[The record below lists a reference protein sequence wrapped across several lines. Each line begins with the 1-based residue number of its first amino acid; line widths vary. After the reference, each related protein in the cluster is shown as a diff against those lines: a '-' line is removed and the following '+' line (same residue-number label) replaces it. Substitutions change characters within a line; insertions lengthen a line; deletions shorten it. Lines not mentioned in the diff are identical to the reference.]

1 MIPNEIKLEIAAL
14 MKQELQVLQDK
25 LDASQQEVEILKSN
39 LCKEID
45 NLKVEIA
52 ILKEGGDI

>member
-14 MKQELQVLQDK
+14 IRQELQVLQDK
-25 LDASQQEVEILKSN
+25 LDTSQQEVEILKSN
-39 LCKEID
+39 LCGEID
-45 NLKVEIA
+45 KLKVELA